1 MNRLLLLCILIAI
14 LGAVYR
20 LIVAS
25 MGSDTLAKAFGI
37 VMNLVI
43 AATVIGMLGGQGGTL
58 PQVVLENN
66 ADYFQ
71 SLSDSMMEMVYT
83 DAETKLE
90 QEILSDLKKEFGLEA
105 PGCTITLD
113 RETLELTTIRID
125 LATEDMLV
133 STYAV
138 KQFLKE
144 KYGVRAEVY
153 IFDYFF

>member
-58 PQVVLENN
+58 PQVALENN

-71 SLSDSMMEMVYT
+71 SLSDSMMETVYI

-90 QEILSDLKKEFGLEA
+90 QEILSDLKKEFDLEA

-125 LATEDMLV
+125 LAAEDMLV

-153 IFDYFF
+153 FFDYFF